1 MTALI
6 ERWIR
11 PEIRTLAA
19 YPIPDSAGLV
29 KLDAMENPY
38 TWPETLIDS
47 WLEMLKRTSVNRYP
61 DPEGHQ
67 LVARLREVMAI
78 PEGQGVLLGNGSD
91 ELIQT
96 IALAL
101 AGPDRVILAPE
112 PGFVMY
118 RMIARFTGM
127 QYHGVPLHGED
138 FSLDMDAFLAAI
150 ARDNPA
156 VIFLAYPNNP
166 TGNHWPRADIEKIL
180 QASDG
185 LVVIDEAYSPFA
197 ADSFMQDLGQYDNLV
212 VMRTLSKLGLAGL
225 RLGYLCGPAEW
236 LDEFN
241 KVRLPYNINTL
252 TQLTA
257 EHALSN
263 MPVFTEQASW
273 IKQRRVE
280 LIEALGALPG
290 VQVFPSDAN
299 FILLRVA
306 AGTAGTLFSELLTRG
321 ILIKK
326 LDGSHPLLNDCLRI
340 TVGKPEE
347 NARLV
352 QALTEIMAVC

>member
-1 MTALI
+1 MSPLI

-11 PEIRTLAA
+11 PEILDLAA
-19 YPIPDSAGLV
+19 YRIPDSTGLV

-38 TWPETLIDS
+38 TWPDSLITS
-47 WLEMLKRTSVNRYP
+47 WLEMLKTTSVNRYP
-61 DPEGHQ
+61 DPAGHQ
-67 LVARLREVMAI
+67 LVTRLRDVMAI
-78 PEGQGVLLGNGSD
+78 PEGQAVLLGNGSD

-101 AGPDRVILAPE
+101 AGADRVIMAPE

-127 QYHGVPLHGED
+127 QYHGVPLRSKD
-138 FSLDMDAFLAAI
+138 FALDLNAFLTAI
-150 ARDNPA
+150 ERYDPA

-166 TGNHWPRADIEKIL
+166 TGNHWSRIDIEQIL
-180 QASDG
+180 QATNG
-185 LVVIDEAYSPFA
+185 LVVMDEAYSPFA
-197 ADSFMQDLGQYDNLV
+197 ADTFMEDLGRYDNLV

-225 RLGYLCGPAEW
+225 RLGYLCGPPAW

-257 EHALSN
+257 EHALAN
-263 MPVFTEQASW
+263 IQVFTEQASW
-273 IKQRRVE
+273 IKQRRAE
-280 LIEALGALPG
+280 LIQQLATFPG
-290 VQVFPSDAN
+290 LQVFPSDAN
-299 FILLRVA
+299 FILLRVPT
-306 AGTAGTLFSELLTRG
+306 GTAEAIFSALLAQG

-326 LDGSHPLLNDCLRI
+326 LDDSHPLLDDCLRV

-347 NARLV
+347 NSGLIR
-352 QALTEIMAVC
+352 ALADILSP